1 MSQSPAEETAA
12 KLLKRIEDVLLEA
25 EDRMQTAEVD
35 PHRGRLFELFV
46 MADAMGGLGDDSDPD
61 LSAESIARQLADR
74 WNMARELGA
83 GVLQPSRL
91 QPQQLARLRS
101 LWSFMRMWMEW
112 TYAWHRWAEFH
123 PTAMTP
129 EASDDV

>member
-12 KLLKRIEDVLLEA
+12 NLLNRIEEVLLQA

-46 MADAMGGLGDDSDPD
+46 MADAMGGLSDDSEPD

-91 QPQQLARLRS
+91 PPQQLARLRS

-112 TYAWHRWAEFH
+112 TYAWHRWTEFH
-123 PTAMTP
+123 PAAPPLP
-129 EASDDV
+129 EADE